1 MNPGEFR
8 HKVSIIVNGES
19 QQTDYGDYKNTS
31 QVSYARYAKVKW
43 LPGSEKIEAETI
55 SLQKN
60 VEFMFRFESVT
71 ELIDRIDT
79 IQLGFD
85 SFQVS
90 SIQYKGHAN
99 QQYVIVRA
107 NTFTD

>member
-8 HKVSIIVNGES
+8 HKVSIVVNAET
-19 QQTDYGDYKNTS
+19 QQSDYGDYKRTSNTS
-31 QVSYARYAKVKW
+31 YSRYAKVKW
-43 LPGSEKIEAETI
+43 LQGSEKIEAETI

-71 ELIDRIDT
+71 EFIDRIDT
-79 IQLGFD
+79 ILLGTD
-85 SFQVS
+85 TFQIS

-99 QQYVIVRA
+99 QQYVIIRG

>member
-8 HKVSIIVNGES
+8 HKVSIVVNVET
-19 QQTDYGDYKNTS
+19 QQTDYGDYKNTF

-79 IQLGFD
+79 IILGTD
-85 SFQVS
+85 TFQIS
-90 SIQYKGHAN
+90 SIQYKGYAN
-99 QQYVIVRA
+99 QQYVLIKA

>member
-8 HKVSIIVNGES
+8 HKVSIIVNGEA
-19 QQTDYGDYKNTS
+19 QQDDYGDYKNTS
-31 QVSYARYAKVKW
+31 QVSYSRYAKVKW

-60 VEFMFRFESVT
+60 VEFMFRFESIT
-71 ELIDRIDT
+71 ELVDRIDT
-79 IQLGFD
+79 IILGTD
-85 SFQVS
+85 TFQIS
-90 SIQYKGHAN
+90 SIQYKGYAN
-99 QQYVIVRA
+99 QQYVLIKA